1 MNKLSNIQIS
11 RIVVLSGIV
20 ILIALC
26 FLFAMRVT
34 ARAKKTPLSSL
45 TGGETGKIYYESAN
59 FGNDY
64 YQLFSGI
71 PSNDKVVVF
80 GDLKIPKGIKDKVP
94 AIVFEHGSGG
104 WTQTHKR
111 WLKLFNKMGIATFRI
126 NSFSPRKATS
136 TVGKQHIVPSSSMI
150 ADSYNALKLLSTHP
164 KIDRERIG
172 IMGSSKGGI
181 VALYSAYE
189 PIRQSMVNGDLKFA
203 LHIPLYPFC
212 MKLEKVQMT
221 GAPILILIGEKDD
234 WTPAKFCTELIKD
247 LKDADYDANI
257 IVYPDAHHGFDSYG
271 DFSYIA
277 KAYRVEDCRIIIKAN
292 GEQIEAT
299 TGISLRTPEEEIK
312 ALTKCA
318 TRGVHI
324 GRNSAARKK
333 ANEDVKKFVTKAF
346 GL

>member
-164 KIDRERIG
+164 KIKWRF
-172 IMGSSKGGI
+172 K
-181 VALYSAYE
+181 VCSAYST
-189 PIRQSMVNGDLKFA
+189 IS
-203 LHIPLYPFC
+203 ILY
-212 MKLEKVQMT
+212 E
-221 GAPILILIGEKDD
+221 ARESSDD
-234 WTPAKFCTELIKD
+234 RSTYTYF
-247 LKDADYDANI
+247 N
-257 IVYPDAHHGFDSYG
+257 
-271 DFSYIA
+271 
-277 KAYRVEDCRIIIKAN
+277 R
-292 GEQIEAT
+292 
-299 TGISLRTPEEEIK
+299 
-312 ALTKCA
+312 
-318 TRGVHI
+318 
-324 GRNSAARKK
+324 
-333 ANEDVKKFVTKAF
+333 
-346 GL
+346 